1 MHLLGLIVRLGDELM
16 TTQLRRSPRLAAAR
30 EKAAAPP
37 QPGRMERLLIGDAA
51 PSFALLAIASVSMTL
66 GNKWLMLR
74 PELKAHIELVVVLQN
89 SAAVCVAAGLALL
102 GVVQIRSV
110 SRRQLL
116 YFGWDALVLLVHSR
130 CQRSRRARS
139 SLRVGM
145 QRFHTC
151 LQTNNTYTNQL
162 N

>member
-1 MHLLGLIVRLGDELM
+1 M

-116 YFGWDALVLLVHSR
+116 YFGWDALVLGCCPLTMSAIEASEEQSPRGHATVSHLSTR
-130 CQRSRRARS
+130 
-139 SLRVGM
+139 
-145 QRFHTC
+145 
-151 LQTNNTYTNQL
+151 QTTPTPTN
-162 N
+162 